1 VVRGDLPEGGSAGIL
16 DFGVGGEVFE
26 GEDVVRGKAEDGFGR
41 ECSGELAGREDSGVE
56 GFGGLVVG
64 DDDDGGR
71 GGGVDEVG
79 KVEGAGGG
87 GESRD
92 TTAPRASAKVAAY
105 TLEGFRVLKVREEF
119 ADEG

>member
-1 VVRGDLPEGGSAGIL
+1 MGRE
-16 DFGVGGEVFE
+16 
-26 GEDVVRGKAEDGFGR
+26 AEDGFGW
-41 ECSGELAGREDSGVE
+41 ECSCKLAGGEDGGVE

-64 DDDDGGR
+64 DDDDRGCSGGA
-71 GGGVDEVG
+71 DEVG

-92 TTAPRASAKVAAY
+92 TTTPRAGAQMAAY